1 MSFSYF
7 FFSFH
12 VIELLQELDR
22 ILEDHFG
29 TNSVRAINSG
39 EKIREQVDVSFDD
52 DILQD
57 QEVLSLPE
65 KDIEKLS
72 TGCTCSKKM
81 FYQAREKGRD

>member
-7 FFSFH
+7 KIFFLFH
-12 VIELLQELDR
+12 VLELLQELDR

-29 TNSVRAINSG
+29 TNSVRAINS
-39 EKIREQVDVSFDD
+39 EEENREQVDVSFDD

-72 TGCTCSKKM
+72 TGCTCSKNVLP
-81 FYQAREKGRD
+81 G